1 MIAIKVSERKF
12 SLIKSWSKNPKK
24 NMGIEPIIISQP
36 ILFSDFSMTLKSF
49 LRKIEKLNQLF
60 IIETIS
66 FRKKIRT
73 ASSVPICVIAV
84 KAAPGSLALGKNS
97 PTILK
102 CALEE
107 IGKNS
112 VRPWTKPRNT
122 ASKNLVM
129 VKRFWFFVFSNKTD
143 NRNN

>member
-1 MIAIKVSERKF
+1 
-12 SLIKSWSKNPKK
+12 
-24 NMGIEPIIISQP
+24 
-36 ILFSDFSMTLKSF
+36 MTLKSF

-129 VKRFWFFVFSNKTD
+129 VKRFWFFVLSNKTD
-143 NRNN
+143 NRNNESANSDSS